1 MWQTNLKIFLVV
13 VATLGLYTWVASAI
27 PQVQSEVPEE
37 LTFTGDVSGEELA
50 GAGEELYGGA
60 GGCTA
65 CHGLGTRAPNLLTG
79 HEGEGPI
86 GGRCGDRVQGEDCK
100 TYLYNSMVNPEAYLV
115 EGFGPIMPDQ
125 SRTLSNTQIWA
136 LVAYL
141 ESQGGEVTVTAEDI
155 QATAGEETSTPG
167 GTATASA
174 QAGTPPAGGAGG
186 GSTEPM
192 EIMRANAC
200 FGCHTLGEE
209 GMEVGPTFNGIGA
222 RRDVDYLRRSILDP
236 NAEAAEGY
244 EQLLG
249 AMPPNFGETMTAGQL
264 EAVVRFLAEQR

>member
-37 LTFTGDVSGEELA
+37 LTFTGDVSPEELVS
-50 GAGEELYGGA
+50 AGEDLWNGA

-65 CHGLGTRAPNLLTG
+65 CHGLGTRAPNLLSG
-79 HEGEGPI
+79 HDGEGLI
-86 GGRCGDRVQGEDCK
+86 GARCGERVQGEDCK

-136 LVAYL
+136 LIAFL
-141 ESQGGEVTVTAEDI
+141 QSQGGEVTVTGEDI

-167 GTATASA
+167 GTPTASA
-174 QAGTPPAGGAGG
+174 QATAPPAEGAAGG
-186 GSTEPM
+186 SADPM

-200 FGCHTLGEE
+200 FGCHTLGDE

-222 RRDVDYLRRSILDP
+222 QRDADYIRRSILDP
-236 NAEAAEGY
+236 GAEAAEGY
-244 EQLLG
+244 EPLLG
-249 AMPPNFGETMTAGQL
+249 SMPPNFGETMTAAQL
-264 EAVVRFLAEQR
+264 EAVVQFLAEQR